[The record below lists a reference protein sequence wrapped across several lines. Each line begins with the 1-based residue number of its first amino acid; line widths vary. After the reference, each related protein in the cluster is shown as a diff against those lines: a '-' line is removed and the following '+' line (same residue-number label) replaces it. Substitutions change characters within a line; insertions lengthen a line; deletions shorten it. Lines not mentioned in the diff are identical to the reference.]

1 MLFKLSKLN
10 SNLALTLGY
19 VNPALTSSTQSLY
32 HENDQLYRFVLSIL
46 QYFYFVYTYIM
57 FGQIFNF

>member
-32 HENDQLYRFVLSIL
+32 HKNDQLYRFVLSIL

>member
-19 VNPALTSSTQSLY
+19 VNPALNSSAEGLY
-32 HENDQLYRFVLSIL
+32 HKNDQLYRFVLSIL

>member
-10 SNLALTLGY
+10 SNLALTLSY

-32 HENDQLYRFVLSIL
+32 HKNDQLYRFVLSIL

>member
-19 VNPALTSSTQSLY
+19 VNPALNSAAQSLY
-32 HENDQLYRFVLSIL
+32 HKNDQLYRFVLSIL

>member
-19 VNPALTSSTQSLY
+19 VNPALNSAAQILY
-32 HENDQLYRFVLSIL
+32 HKNDQLYRFVLSIL